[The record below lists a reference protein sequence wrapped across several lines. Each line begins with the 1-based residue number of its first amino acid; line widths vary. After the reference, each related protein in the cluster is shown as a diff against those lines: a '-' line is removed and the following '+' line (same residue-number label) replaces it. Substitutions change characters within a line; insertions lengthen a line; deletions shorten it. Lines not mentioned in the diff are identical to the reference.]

1 MPKLYEL
8 TDDYNNLLSM
18 VDSGDFSADDIADTL
33 AGIHGMI
40 DDKLQATVCVIK
52 EMEAEAKKFDDE
64 IKRMSE
70 VKKSYSNTATRLKE
84 YIRFEMEKS
93 GIEKSKGLFSISLGK
108 PSKVVEI
115 SSTDNLPDKYKK
127 VSVSADK
134 TAIGSDLK
142 AGVVIPG
149 AELVDGKPRLTI
161 R

>member
-8 TDDYNNLLSM
+8 TDEYNNLLSM
-18 VDSGDFSADDIADTL
+18 VDSGDFTEDDIADTL
-33 AGIHGMI
+33 DGISAMI

-52 EMEAEAKKFDDE
+52 EMEAEATKFDNE

-70 VKKSYSNTATRLKE
+70 IKKSYSNTATRLKE
-84 YIRFEMEKS
+84 YIRFEMEKA

-108 PSKVVEI
+108 PSQSVEV
-115 SSTDNLPDKYKK
+115 SDVDSLPDKFKK

-134 TAIGSDLK
+134 TAIASALK
-142 AGVVIPG
+142 LGEAVSG
-149 AELVDGKPRLTI
+149 ASLVEGNKRLTI

>member
-18 VDSGDFSADDIADTL
+18 VDSGDFTADEIADTL
-33 AGIHGMI
+33 DGISAMI

-70 VKKSYSNTATRLKE
+70 IKKSYSNTASRLKE

-108 PSKVVEI
+108 PTKVVEI
-115 SSTDNLPDKYKK
+115 SSSDDLPDKFKK
-127 VSVSADK
+127 ISISADK
-134 TAIGSDLK
+134 TAIASALK
-142 AGVVIPG
+142 AGEAVSG
-149 AELVDGKPRLTI
+149 ASLVDGNKRLTI